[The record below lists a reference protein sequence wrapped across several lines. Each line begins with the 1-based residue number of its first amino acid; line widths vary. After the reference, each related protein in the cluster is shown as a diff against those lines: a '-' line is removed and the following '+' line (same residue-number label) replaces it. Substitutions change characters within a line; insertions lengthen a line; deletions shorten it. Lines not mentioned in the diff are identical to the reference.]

1 MKLSKKLHDALNA
14 QINAEFW
21 SAYLYLSMAVDAD
34 AKGLKGFANW
44 FYIQFQEEQD
54 HARIL
59 MNYVISRGS
68 EVKLAPIDAVKTSW
82 NSQLEAFKESL
93 DHEREVAAMIN
104 NLCEL
109 AAADKDHATAN
120 MLQWFVDE
128 QVEEEESFSGVVDS
142 LELVGDNKMGIFM
155 LDKEFAAR
163 TYTQAAPLAKGE

>member
-1 MKLSKKLHDALNA
+1 MKLSQKLHDALNA

-59 MNYVISRGS
+59 MNYVISRGC
-68 EVKLAPIDAVKTSW
+68 EVKLAPIDAVKNTW

-93 DHEREVAAMIN
+93 EHERKVTAMIN

-128 QVEEEESFSGVVDS
+128 QVEEEESFSGVIDS

-155 LDKEFAAR
+155 LDKEFATR

>member
-93 DHEREVAAMIN
+93 DHEREVTAMIN

-128 QVEEEESFSGVVDS
+128 QVEEEATALGIVEKLRRCKDEAGV
-142 LELVGDNKMGIFM
+142 LFM
-155 LDKEFAAR
+155 DEKLGQR
-163 TYTQAAPLAKGE
+163 Q